1 MPTPLEQYHID
12 YQLMKDYNDQ
22 YANLDSQ
29 IKKSTGTDI
38 PIYEVARRN
47 RGINNNR
54 QLLPM
59 TAGHQG

>member
-12 YQLMKDYNDQ
+12 YQLMKDYNEQ
-22 YANLDSQ
+22 YNQLDSQ
-29 IKKSTGTDI
+29 IKKSSGTNV

-47 RGINNNR
+47 WAINNR

>member
-12 YQLMKDYNDQ
+12 YQLMKEYNEQ
-22 YANLDSQ
+22 YNQLDSQ
-29 IKKSTGTDI
+29 IKKSSGTDI

-47 RGINNNR
+47 RGMNNR